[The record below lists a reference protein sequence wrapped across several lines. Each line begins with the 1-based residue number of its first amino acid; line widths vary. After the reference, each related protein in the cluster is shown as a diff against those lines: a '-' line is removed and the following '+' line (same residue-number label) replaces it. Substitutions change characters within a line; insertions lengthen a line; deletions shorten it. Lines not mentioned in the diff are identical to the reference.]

1 MTHGHEVLDMMR
13 RHNYTEKSLLEV
25 WTVALRLT
33 QQRFAK
39 TISSNPQLGRK
50 LGLRIFFVL
59 IDIRFIAIFAPTI
72 RFINAHFSRHIIYLP
87 CQSQRLYK
95 SFGFNQNRML

>member
-72 RFINAHFSRHIIYLP
+72 RFINAYFSHHIVLLP
-87 CQSQRLYK
+87 CEPEWLRKPFCFY
-95 SFGFNQNRML
+95 G